1 MEFGKSKAFV
11 RLLLFEKRL
20 MLIWN
25 ENYKMIKNKERT
37 GLENLE
43 IVSQFSFIFERG
55 EKIEIDLEKKFPLWK
70 IKHWSK

>member
-1 MEFGKSKAFV
+1 MKNILYLSFFFERSIFIRKSKKKKKLMKFGKSKAFV

-37 GLENLE
+37 GLDK
-43 IVSQFSFIFERG
+43 V
-55 EKIEIDLEKKFPLWK
+55 
-70 IKHWSK
+70 